1 MGASVSGGGG
11 KRRRRSRGRVQ
22 TPPMSEINVTPFV
35 DVMLVLLII
44 FMVTAPLLSVGVP
57 VDLPK
62 TKAQQLS
69 SNKEPLIISV
79 SSKGELF
86 LQESAIKLNELVPKL
101 VAITKNSHK
110 ETIYL
115 RGDKSIDYGKV
126 MKVLG
131 RLNQAGFNR
140 VSLVTDGEN

>member
-1 MGASVSGGGG
+1 MGASVNGGGG
-11 KRRRRSRGRVQ
+11 KRRRRSRARVQ

-69 SNKEPLIISV
+69 SNKEPLVISV
-79 SSKGELF
+79 SSKGEIF

-101 VAITKNSHK
+101 VAISKNSQK

-126 MKVLG
+126 MMVLG
-131 RLNQAGFNR
+131 RLNRAGFNR